1 MENFYDVVNRLCDLY
16 ISYHG
21 RYVMMLPQEGKIFVP
36 KTRSGPA
43 KLTNRVVCQHVNR
56 QIAISVFAGACS
68 SKFICFDV
76 DYPEPAVVK
85 KLIEIIAG
93 YGVPRDLI
101 YVSTSG
107 DKGYHVEI
115 FFDGLVYT
123 EQLRKFYD
131 CVCADGDFD
140 PHKIEFRPTS
150 GQAIKLPL
158 SMHCKTR
165 RVCWY
170 LDQETLQPIEDPAY
184 VLQIQKMAMADF
196 AIVLETLPPRKP
208 FDMPENET
216 VPMLKMKRADLDQ
229 LEGDGYPNL
238 LEPGHRHNTML
249 AIGIHNRYRGLSQ
262 ERNRAEL
269 LAWAARQ
276 PEGFLL
282 QAPAAL
288 EREADDIMRWVYSEQ
303 FALKA
308 ATDKPVVF
316 TPKDIAYW
324 AGQPNR
330 ICRRLMFLL
339 VWGGKYWNCCQM
351 SYERIAKF
359 LGVTDVSVSGA
370 VRKMVEGKQISVE
383 HGRVRMKDGKL
394 MRTANRYYLFSPEP
408 DPIAWDC
415 MADEFM
421 LEPQVAAPTP
431 ENFMEVYK
439 AVLRAMVPEAQ
450 LKKIMGAKEYAEMQS
465 GGCELC
471 GGTGAEVA

>member
-1 MENFYDVVNRLCDLY
+1 
-16 ISYHG
+16 
-21 RYVMMLPQEGKIFVP
+21 
-36 KTRSGPA
+36 
-43 KLTNRVVCQHVNR
+43 
-56 QIAISVFAGACS
+56 
-68 SKFICFDV
+68 
-76 DYPEPAVVK
+76 
-85 KLIEIIAG
+85 
-93 YGVPRDLI
+93 
-101 YVSTSG
+101 
-107 DKGYHVEI
+107 
-115 FFDGLVYT
+115 
-123 EQLRKFYD
+123 
-131 CVCADGDFD
+131 
-140 PHKIEFRPTS
+140 
-150 GQAIKLPL
+150 
-158 SMHCKTR
+158 
-165 RVCWY
+165 
-170 LDQETLQPIEDPAY
+170 
-184 VLQIQKMAMADF
+184 MADF

-276 PEGFLL
+276 PEDFLL

-308 ATDKPVVF
+308 AVDKPVVF

-324 AGQPNR
+324 AEQPNR

-415 MADEFM
+415 MADEFT

>member
-16 ISYHG
+16 ISYRG

-43 KLTNRVVCQHVNR
+43 KLTNRAVCQHVNR
-56 QIAISVFAGACS
+56 QIAIGVFAGAYS

-76 DYPEPAVVK
+76 DLPDQAEVK
-85 KLIEIIAG
+85 RIIDAMVF
-93 YGVPRDLI
+93 YGIPRDLI

-107 DKGYHVEI
+107 GKGYHVEL

-123 EQLRKFYD
+123 DRLRTFFD
-131 CVCADGDFD
+131 CVVLKAESN
-140 PHKIEFRPTS
+140 PLKVEFRPTS

-170 LDQETLQPIEDPAY
+170 LDQETLQPIENPTY

-216 VPMLKMKRADLDQ
+216 VPMLKMKRADLDR

-238 LEPGHRHNTML
+238 QEPGHRHNTML
-249 AIGIHNRYRGLSQ
+249 SIGIHNRYRGLSQ

-351 SYERIAKF
+351 SYERIGKF
-359 LGVTDVSVSGA
+359 LGVTDVSASGA
-370 VRKMVEGKQISVE
+370 VRKMVEEKQISVE
-383 HGRVRMKDGKL
+383 HGRVRIKDGQPV
-394 MRTANRYYLFSPEP
+394 RTANRYYLFSPEP
-408 DPIAWDC
+408 DPIAWSC
-415 MADEFM
+415 LADEFT
-421 LEPQVAAPTP
+421 LEPQMAAPTP
-431 ENFMEVYK
+431 ENFKAVYK
-439 AVLRAMVPEAQ
+439 AVLQAIVPQAQ
-450 LKKIMGAKEYAEMQS
+450 LKKIMGAKEYAEMQAD
-465 GGCELC
+465 E
-471 GGTGAEVA
+471 

>member
-16 ISYHG
+16 ISYRG

-36 KTRSGPA
+36 KTSSGPA
-43 KLTNRVVCQHVNR
+43 KLTNRAVCQHVNR
-56 QIAISVFAGACS
+56 QIAISVFAGAYS

-76 DYPEPAVVK
+76 DYPDPFEVK
-85 KLIEIIAG
+85 KLIEILTG

-107 DKGYHVEI
+107 GKGYHVEI

-131 CVCADGDFD
+131 CVCVDGNFD

-158 SMHCKTR
+158 SVHCKTR

-170 LDQETLQPIEDPAY
+170 LDRDTLQPIEDPAY
-184 VLQIQKMAMADF
+184 VLQIQQMAVADF
-196 AIVLETLPPRKP
+196 EKVLEILPPRKP

-216 VPMLKMKRADLDQ
+216 VPTRKMKREELDR
-229 LEGDGYPNL
+229 LEGDGYPDL

-249 AIGIHNRYRGLSQ
+249 AIGIHNRYRGLNR
-262 ERNRAEL
+262 ERNREEL

-276 PEGFLL
+276 SEDFLL

-308 ATDKPVVF
+308 AVDRPVVF

-324 AGQPNR
+324 AEQPNR

-351 SYERIAKF
+351 SYERIGKF
-359 LGVTDVSVSGA
+359 LGVTDVSASGA
-370 VRKMVEGKQISVE
+370 VRKMVEEKQISVE
-383 HGRVRMKDGKL
+383 HGRVRIKDGQPV
-394 MRTANRYYLFSPEP
+394 RTANRYYIFSPEP
-408 DPIAWDC
+408 DPIAWSC
-415 MADEFM
+415 LADEFT
-421 LEPQVAAPTP
+421 LEPQMAAPTP
-431 ENFMEVYK
+431 ENFKTVYK
-439 AVLRAMVPEAQ
+439 AVLQAMVPQAR
-450 LKKIMGAKEYAEMQS
+450 LKKIMGAKEYAEMQAD
-465 GGCELC
+465 E
-471 GGTGAEVA
+471 